1 MYYKKCYGNIFKHS
15 TVLVFNLF
23 GNLFGRGVVENGSTV
38 QVGPTE
44 HIVDD
49 LESFMHTSSCP
60 TCRIYGREVVAM
72 VDMSPGDE
80 LTYNPINKPN
90 INSKALGRP

>member
-1 MYYKKCYGNIFKHS
+1 MSILPIIKRCTTKNAMALYTRRNIFKHS
-15 TVLVFNLF
+15 TVFNLI
-23 GNLFGRGVVENGSTV
+23 GRGVYVENGSTV

-49 LESFMHTSSCP
+49 LGSFMHTSSCP

-72 VDMSPGDE
+72 VDMFPGDE
-80 LTYNPINKPN
+80 LTYNPKQT
-90 INSKALGRP
+90 KY